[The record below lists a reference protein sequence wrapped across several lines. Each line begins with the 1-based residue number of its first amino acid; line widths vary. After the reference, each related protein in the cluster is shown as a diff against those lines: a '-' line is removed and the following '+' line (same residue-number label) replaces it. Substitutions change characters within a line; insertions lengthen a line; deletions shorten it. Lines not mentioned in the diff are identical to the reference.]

1 MNTPAQIIAI
11 TWTPDLLVLDDEV
24 LDVTPVPV
32 VTLAIR

>member
-1 MNTPAQIIAI
+1 MHTDTQIIVI

-24 LDVTPVPV
+24 LDVLPVPV